1 MSEDPND
8 ETRTPSTPDGSGGV
22 GRSQDVPATGRSA
35 TDDSETRE
43 MTGSTTGESSDTAGG
58 AGAGASTRGDSSGSS
73 SLTDT
78 TDTTDPAEPAGAAP
92 TDMWEPI
99 PTAEQPRAYSRM
111 SEAPTSPTPTDP
123 LTASP
128 GRPVTATFTATGT
141 QTLPP
146 QEPPAT
152 PPAGGVVTT
161 APSGGGKGKFIA
173 LGAVGVVL
181 LVVIA
186 LVGSELFFRSRV
198 TNCLEDQLGEITGQP
213 VSVSLSK
220 KPVLLQVISKN
231 LPYVQIDTDDSGGS
245 SAIRLHVR
253 ADGVSQSGDA
263 VTIDSVQGTGFVSFQ
278 RVVDLSK
285 NGQFGLGGQGSGQ
298 TGGTTGGTGGT
309 GGQNFLATTQITSL
323 VGNPAD
329 GTIKVDAAAQ
339 LGFIPI
345 PVSLTVKPVLE
356 QGKVKFTAV
365 EASAFI
371 FGIPADY
378 AQQFVDG
385 FGDTLFG
392 DLTDDI
398 TVQDLKVTEQG
409 VDFSVTGSNL
419 DLSQMQT
426 AGGQQTST
434 CSLF

>member
-8 ETRTPSTPDGSGGV
+8 ESRTAPSTEDSGGV
-22 GRSQDVPATGRSA
+22 GRSQDVPATGHPA
-35 TDDSETRE
+35 TDDPATRE
-43 MTGSTTGESSDTAGG
+43 MTGANSGESPDSATTDSATTDSATAG
-58 AGAGASTRGDSSGSS
+58 D
-73 SLTDT
+73 
-78 TDTTDPAEPAGAAP
+78 EPAGGEPSTEPAEKAA

-99 PTAEQPRAYSRM
+99 ATAEQPRAYSQM

-123 LTASP
+123 RNAASAKP
-128 GRPVTATFTATGT
+128 ATATFTSTGT

-146 QEPPAT
+146 QEPPT
-152 PPAGGVVTT
+152 QPPADGVVTS
-161 APSGGGKGKFIA
+161 APGRGGKGKFIA

-186 LVGSELFFRSRV
+186 LVGSELFFRSRI
-198 TNCLEDQLGEITGQP
+198 TNCLQDQLGEITGQP

-220 KPVLLQVISKN
+220 KPVLVQVISKN

-253 ADGVSQSGDA
+253 ADGVTQSGDA
-263 VTIDSVQGTGFVSFQ
+263 VKIDSVKGTGFVSFQ
-278 RVVDLSK
+278 RIVDLSK
-285 NGQFGLGGQGSGQ
+285 DGQFGLGGQGSGQ
-298 TGGTTGGTGGT
+298 TGGTTGGTGGE
-309 GGQNFLATTQITSL
+309 NFLANTQITSL

-345 PVSLTVKPVLE
+345 PVSLTLKPVLD
-356 QGKVKFTAV
+356 QGKVTFTAV

-392 DLTDDI
+392 ELTDDI

-426 AGGQQTST
+426 AGGQQTSS